1 MKLILL
7 FAISLLF
14 IFATRAQ
21 KIQRWKLDAYQI
33 NTGGVM
39 STKIPAAAYGSYESL
54 INESINKP
62 PSQYNITWSSAKSL
76 TNLRMRPIYN
86 ANIQFYNAEKGEF
99 QRFGMSVNSRM
110 LSSFLTH
117 YDMVILNQI
126 DDTLD
131 FPSHILTG
139 DLRLNHVSPVL
150 TLDYAY
156 LKQMYINKQL
166 HFIFGVGAYAGLSL
180 WNKVNVVA
188 SREYNDNGVMF
199 NGGSLSVTDFHNAT
213 WLSNFAK
220 YNFNAGIY
228 ASFGLEYSLH
238 DKQVENQR
246 WFMTYENRICYDFF
260 AVKNVP
266 SSWFSFQSSQMFG
279 LKYYLNRK

>member
-1 MKLILL
+1 MKVKIL
-7 FAISLLF
+7 FAIILF
-14 IFATRAQ
+14 FSTVTSAQ
-21 KIQRWKLDAYQI
+21 KINYWKLHSFQI

-39 STKIPAAAYGSYESL
+39 STKIPATAYGSYENL
-54 INESINKP
+54 INESIYKP
-62 PSQYNITWSSAKSL
+62 LSQYNINWSATKSL
-76 TNLRMRPIYN
+76 TNLRMSPICN
-86 ANIQFYNAEKGEF
+86 ANIEFHNDEKSAN
-99 QRFGMSVNSRM
+99 QRFGLSVNSRM

-117 YDMVILNQI
+117 YDMVIYNTI
-126 DDTLD
+126 DTIV
-131 FPSHILTG
+131 FPTDNLTG

-156 LKQMYINKQL
+156 LKQMKVSKQL

-180 WNKVNVVA
+180 WNKVDVVA
-188 SREYNDNGVMF
+188 SREYNDNGVVF
-199 NGGSLSVTDFHNAT
+199 NGGSLSVTDFHNTT

-220 YNFNAGIY
+220 HNFNAGIY

-238 DKQVENQR
+238 DKQAENHR
-246 WFMTYENRICYDFF
+246 WFITYENRICYDFF

-266 SSWFSFQSSQMFG
+266 SSWFSFQSANMFG